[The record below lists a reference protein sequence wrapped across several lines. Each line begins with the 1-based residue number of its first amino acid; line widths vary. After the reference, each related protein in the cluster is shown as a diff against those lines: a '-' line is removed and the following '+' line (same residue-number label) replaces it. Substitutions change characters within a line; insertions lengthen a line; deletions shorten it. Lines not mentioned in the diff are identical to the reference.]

1 MFRNGIPVSFG
12 KKLNE
17 NRISAFQG
25 TTENINRKNRKER
38 KSHNRRYAT
47 FLFPLCRKG
56 SRSFRF
62 VGITSPQHPLSAVQV
77 VRRAIR
83 RSAGSR
89 SYYPRGLCSDS
100 EPDRIRAGEEASLC
114 ALRPNTEGKQGFTEQ
129 ARTGF
134 RGDEKRKKAC
144 EGTDRHARPHTPR
157 LHKTLPAGTDGSRRG
172 GKKGGDPDARP
183 VVGKDRGSR
192 TEDPNACRRE
202 FRAPERKRRG
212 AGGMEFRGTQS
223 ERRAETGI
231 LTAKVRQQEP
241 KRRTGQMSEQE
252 AGGKEDGTDTENGD
266 RREPDRT
273 KRKSP
278 PIARRTLEEAA
289 TYSPTCYCSTIGVNG
304 LNFSVRN
311 GKRWN
316 PIAIT
321 T

>member
-83 RSAGSR
+83 RSAPYGRQQVILSEGPLLRFGARPHSGRRGSELML
-89 SYYPRGLCSDS
+89 PVD
-100 EPDRIRAGEEASLC
+100 

-134 RGDEKRKKAC
+134 RGDEERKKAC

-157 LHKTLPAGTDGSRRG
+157 LHKTLPAGADGSRRG

-192 TEDPNACRRE
+192 TEDPNAC
-202 FRAPERKRRG
+202 
-212 AGGMEFRGTQS
+212 TS
-223 ERRAETGI
+223 GI
-231 LTAKVRQQEP
+231 SCP
-241 KRRTGQMSEQE
+241 
-252 AGGKEDGTDTENGD
+252 
-266 RREPDRT
+266 
-273 KRKSP
+273 
-278 PIARRTLEEAA
+278 
-289 TYSPTCYCSTIGVNG
+289 
-304 LNFSVRN
+304 
-311 GKRWN
+311 
-316 PIAIT
+316 
-321 T
+321 